1 VNDISFLTRADYVYM
16 NANVLREFSR
26 PTSWY
31 RSASLIAGAQQ
42 QYNYDGDK
50 TDLQLQMFGR
60 IEFLNYWGI
69 RGFHIQRPSV
79 YDDRALRGGPTV
91 KRPTSNFSSLSFNSD
106 YRRKLVLEGA
116 IGTGSNS
123 EGSRGWEAGVGFT
136 FKPISNLQ
144 VSFNPY
150 YTRGASTSQYVTVVD
165 DATNGAFYGKRY
177 VVSDLIQE
185 DLSFNTRVN
194 VTFRPNLTL
203 EVFLQPLISSVDYS
217 AFKEFDAPRGLE
229 KSVYGVDRGTID
241 EIRDFDGAVTGYH
254 IDPDAGGAAAA
265 FDIDNPDFSFR
276 SLRGNAVMRW
286 EFRPGSTVYLVWTQS
301 RGNLEPYVS
310 DASFSQSWS
319 ALRGAPADNIFL
331 VKFNYWLSF

>member
-1 VNDISFLTRADYVYM
+1 VNDLSFLTRADYVYM

-31 RSASLIAGAQQ
+31 RSASIIAGAQQ

-50 TDLQLQMFGR
+50 TELQLQAFGR

-69 RGFHIQRPSV
+69 RGFHMHRPSV

-91 KRPTSNFSSLSFNSD
+91 KRPTSEFSSVSFNSD
-106 YRRKLVLEGA
+106 YRKKLVLEGA
-116 IGTGSNS
+116 LGTGSNA
-123 EGSRGWEAGVGFT
+123 EGSRGWEAGVGVI

-144 VSFNPY
+144 VSFHPSYN
-150 YTRGASTSQYVTVVD
+150 RGASTSQYVAVVD
-165 DATNGAFYGKRY
+165 DATNAAFYGKRY
-177 VVSDLIQE
+177 VVSDLTQD

-217 AFKEFDAPRGLE
+217 AFKEFDAPRELR

-241 EIRDFDGAVTGYH
+241 EVRDVNGTVTGYH
-254 IDPDAGGAAAA
+254 IDPDAAGAAAA

-276 SLRGNAVMRW
+276 SLRGNAVLRW
-286 EFRPGSTVYLVWTQS
+286 EYRPGSTVYLVWTQS
-301 RGNLEPYVS
+301 RGNFEPYVS
-310 DASFSQSWS
+310 DDSFSSNWS
-319 ALRGAPADNIFL
+319 ALRSAPGDNIFL
-331 VKFNYWLSF
+331 IKFNYWLSF